1 MHSYFEIKICETHFK
16 EKLYFCA
23 MNGLRKLLLP
33 FSLVYG
39 SILALRN
46 LFYDK
51 GWFKSKSYATPI
63 ICIGNLSIGG
73 TGKSPMIEY
82 LISFLKEDYKVA
94 VLSRGYKR
102 KTIGFREV
110 TINSKAEDVGDEPLQ
125 FKQKFSEIIVVV
137 CANRQE
143 GIEKIRIK
151 ADVILLDDA
160 FQHRKVSASTNV
172 LLTTF
177 NDLYVHDMILPVG
190 NLRESKRGAKRADLV
205 MVTKCPEKHSYAKL
219 QEIQYILNLRSEQKI
234 YFSKISYDESIYGI
248 SETLPLNYLLDKNFT
263 LVTGIANPKPLVEF
277 LKQNQFNFEHKKFPD
292 HHYFSNSEIK
302 NLKEK
307 EIILTTEK
315 DFVRLQPRLNK
326 FAIYYLPI
334 KIVIL
339 KSQENFF
346 KEYIIN
352 EIENFSKKN

>member
-1 MHSYFEIKICETHFK
+1 M
-16 EKLYFCA
+16 
-23 MNGLRKLLLP
+23 P
-33 FSLVYG
+33 FSLLYG

-46 LFYDK
+46 LCYDK
-51 GWFKSKSYATPI
+51 GWFKSKSYAIPI
-63 ICIGNLSIGG
+63 ICVGNLSTGG

-102 KTIGFREV
+102 KTSGFRDV
-110 TINSKAEDVGDEPLQ
+110 LINSKAEDVGDEPLQ
-125 FKQKFSEIIVVV
+125 IKRKFPEVMVAV
-137 CANRQE
+137 CADRQE

-151 ADVILLDDA
+151 ANVILLDDA
-160 FQHRKVSASTNV
+160 FQHRKVRASTNI

-177 NDLYVHDMILPVG
+177 NDLYVHDMVLPAG

-205 MVTKCPEKHSYAKL
+205 MVTKCPEKYSHAKL
-219 QEIQYILNLRSEQKI
+219 QEIQYILNLKPPQKI
-234 YFSKISYDESIYGI
+234 YFSKISYDESICGI
-248 SETLPLNYLLDKNFT
+248 SKTLPLNYLLNKNFT

-277 LKQNQFNFEHKKFPD
+277 LKQKQFNFEHKKFPD
-292 HHYFSNSEIK
+292 HHHFSDSEIK
-302 NLKEK
+302 NFKEK

-326 FAIYYLPI
+326 SAIYYLPI
-334 KIVIL
+334 KTAIL
-339 KSQENFF
+339 NEQEKFF

-352 EIENFSKKN
+352 EIENFSKIIN

>member
-1 MHSYFEIKICETHFK
+1 M
-16 EKLYFCA
+16 
-23 MNGLRKLLLP
+23 P
-33 FSLVYG
+33 FSLLYG
-39 SILALRN
+39 SILAFRN
-46 LFYDK
+46 LCYDK
-51 GWFKSKSYATPI
+51 RWFKSKSYAIAI
-63 ICIGNLSIGG
+63 ICVGNLSTGG

-102 KTIGFREV
+102 KTNGFREV
-110 TINSKAEDVGDEPLQ
+110 IINSTAEDVGDEPLQ
-125 FKQKFSEIIVVV
+125 FKRKFPEIMVVV
-137 CANRQE
+137 CADRQE

-160 FQHRKVSASTNV
+160 FQHRKVSASTNI

-177 NDLYVHDMILPVG
+177 DDLYVHDMVLPAG

-205 MVTKCPEKHSYAKL
+205 MVTKCPEKHSHAKL
-219 QEIQYILNLRSEQKI
+219 QEIQYLLNLKPTQKI
-234 YFSKISYDESIYGI
+234 YFSKIIYDDSICGI
-248 SETLPLNYLLDKNFT
+248 SKTLPLNYLLNKNFT
-263 LVTGIANPKPLVEF
+263 LVTGIANSKPLVEF

-292 HHYFSNSEIK
+292 HHHFSDSEIK
-302 NLKEK
+302 NFKEK

-315 DFVRLQPRLNK
+315 DFVRLEPRLNK

-334 KIVIL
+334 KTAIL
-339 KSQENFF
+339 NKQEKYF

-352 EIENFSKKN
+352 EIENFSTNN

>member
-1 MHSYFEIKICETHFK
+1 M
-16 EKLYFCA
+16 LYFCD
-23 MNGLRKLLLP
+23 MNILRKLLLP
-33 FSLVYG
+33 FSLLYR

-46 LFYDK
+46 LCFDK
-51 GWFKSKSYATPI
+51 GWFESKSYTTPI
-63 ICIGNLSIGG
+63 ICVGNLSTGG

-102 KTIGFREV
+102 KTNGFREV
-110 TINSKAEDVGDEPLQ
+110 LIDSKAEDVGDEPLQ
-125 FKQKFSEIIVVV
+125 FKQKFPGIMVAV
-137 CANRQE
+137 CADRQQ

-160 FQHRKVSASTNV
+160 FQHRKVSASTNI

-177 NDLYVHDMILPVG
+177 NDLYIHDMVLPAG
-190 NLRESKRGAKRADLV
+190 NLRESKSGAKRADLV
-205 MVTKCPEKHSYAKL
+205 IVTKCPEKHSYAKL
-219 QEIQYILNLRSEQKI
+219 QEIQYLLNLKPAQKI
-234 YFSKISYDESIYGI
+234 YFSKISYDESIYGV
-248 SETLPLNYLLDKNFT
+248 SETLPLSYLLDKNFT

-277 LKQNQFNFEHKKFPD
+277 LKQNQFNFEYKKFPD
-292 HHYFSNSEIK
+292 HHHFSNSEIK

-326 FAIYYLPI
+326 FAVYYLPI
-334 KIVIL
+334 KTVIL
-339 KSQENFF
+339 REQEKFF
-346 KEYIIN
+346 KEFIIN
-352 EIENFSKKN
+352 EIENFSKIIN

>member
-1 MHSYFEIKICETHFK
+1 M
-16 EKLYFCA
+16 
-23 MNGLRKLLLP
+23 P
-33 FSLVYG
+33 FSLLYG

-46 LFYDK
+46 LCYDK
-51 GWFKSKSYATPI
+51 GWFKSKSYAIPI
-63 ICIGNLSIGG
+63 ICVGNLSTGG

-102 KTIGFREV
+102 KTDGFRDV
-110 TINSKAEDVGDEPLQ
+110 LINSKAEDVGDEPLQ
-125 FKQKFSEIIVVV
+125 IKRKFPEVMVAV
-137 CANRQE
+137 CADRQE

-151 ADVILLDDA
+151 ANVILLDDA
-160 FQHRKVSASTNV
+160 FQHRKVSASTNI

-177 NDLYVHDMILPVG
+177 NDLYVHDMVLPAG

-205 MVTKCPEKHSYAKL
+205 MVTKCPEKHSHAKL
-219 QEIQYILNLRSEQKI
+219 QEIQYILNLKPTQKI
-234 YFSKISYDESIYGI
+234 YFSKISYDEFICGI
-248 SETLPLNYLLDKNFT
+248 SETLPLNYLLNKNFT

-292 HHYFSNSEIK
+292 HHHFSNSEIK
-302 NLKEK
+302 NFKEK

-315 DFVRLQPRLNK
+315 DFVRLEPRLNK
-326 FAIYYLPI
+326 SAIYYLPI
-334 KIVIL
+334 KTAIL
-339 KSQENFF
+339 NEQEKFF

-352 EIENFSKKN
+352 EIENFSKIIN

>member
-1 MHSYFEIKICETHFK
+1 
-16 EKLYFCA
+16 
-23 MNGLRKLLLP
+23 MNILRKLLLP
-33 FSLVYG
+33 FSLLYG

-46 LFYDK
+46 LCYDK
-51 GWFKSKSYATPI
+51 GWFKSKSYAIPI
-63 ICIGNLSIGG
+63 ICVGNLSTGG

-102 KTIGFREV
+102 KTSGFRDV
-110 TINSKAEDVGDEPLQ
+110 LINSKAEDVGDEPLQ
-125 FKQKFSEIIVVV
+125 IKRKFPEVIVAV
-137 CANRQE
+137 CADRQE

-151 ADVILLDDA
+151 TDVILLDDA
-160 FQHRKVSASTNV
+160 FQHRKVSASTNI

-177 NDLYVHDMILPVG
+177 DDLYVHDMVLPAG

-205 MVTKCPEKHSYAKL
+205 MVTKCPEKHSHAKL
-219 QEIQYILNLRSEQKI
+219 QKIQYILNLKPPQKI
-234 YFSKISYDESIYGI
+234 YFSKISYDDSICGI
-248 SETLPLNYLLDKNFT
+248 SKTLPLNYLLNKNFT

-277 LKQNQFNFEHKKFPD
+277 LKQKQFNFEHKKFPD
-292 HHYFSNSEIK
+292 HHHFSDSEIK
-302 NLKEK
+302 KFKEK

-334 KIVIL
+334 KTAIL
-339 KSQENFF
+339 NEQEKFF

-352 EIENFSKKN
+352 EIENFSKIIN

>member
-1 MHSYFEIKICETHFK
+1 
-16 EKLYFCA
+16 
-23 MNGLRKLLLP
+23 MNILRKLLLP
-33 FSLVYG
+33 FSLLYG

-46 LFYDK
+46 LCYDK
-51 GWFKSKSYATPI
+51 GWFKSKSYAIPI
-63 ICIGNLSIGG
+63 ICVGNLSTGG

-102 KTIGFREV
+102 KTNGFRDV
-110 TINSKAEDVGDEPLQ
+110 IINSKAEDVGDEPLQ
-125 FKQKFSEIIVVV
+125 IKRKFPEVMVAV
-137 CANRQE
+137 CADRQE

-151 ADVILLDDA
+151 ANVILLDDA
-160 FQHRKVSASTNV
+160 FQHRKVRASTNI

-177 NDLYVHDMILPVG
+177 NDLYVHDMVLPAG

-205 MVTKCPEKHSYAKL
+205 MVTKCPEKHSQAKL
-219 QEIQYILNLRSEQKI
+219 QEIQYILNIKPTQKI
-234 YFSKISYDESIYGI
+234 YFSKISYDEFICGI
-248 SETLPLNYLLDKNFT
+248 SETLPLNYLLNKNFT

-302 NLKEK
+302 NFKEK

-326 FAIYYLPI
+326 SAIYYLPI
-334 KIVIL
+334 KTAIL
-339 KSQENFF
+339 NEQEKFF

-352 EIENFSKKN
+352 EIENFSKIIN

>member
-1 MHSYFEIKICETHFK
+1 
-16 EKLYFCA
+16 
-23 MNGLRKLLLP
+23 MNILRKLLFP
-33 FSLVYG
+33 FSLLYG

-46 LFYDK
+46 LCYDK
-51 GWFKSKSYATPI
+51 GWFESKSYSTPI
-63 ICIGNLSIGG
+63 ICVGNLSTGG

-102 KTIGFREV
+102 KTSGFREV
-110 TINSKAEDVGDEPLQ
+110 LIDDKAEDVGDEPLQ
-125 FKQKFSEIIVVV
+125 FKQKFPEIVVAV

-143 GIEKIRIK
+143 GIEKTRIK

-160 FQHRKVSASTNV
+160 FQHRKVNASTNI

-177 NDLYVHDMILPVG
+177 NDLYIHDMVLPAG
-190 NLRESKRGAKRADLV
+190 NLREFKRGAKRADLV
-205 MVTKCPEKHSYAKL
+205 VVTKCPEKHSYAKL
-219 QEIQYILNLRSEQKI
+219 QEIEYILNLKPEQKI
-234 YFSKISYDESIYGI
+234 YFSKISYEDSIYGI
-248 SETLPLNYLLDKNFT
+248 SETLPLDYLLDKNFT

-277 LKQNQFNFEHKKFPD
+277 LKQNQFNFEHKKFAD
-292 HHYFSNSEIK
+292 HHHFSNSEIK

-307 EIILTTEK
+307 DIILTTEK

-326 FAIYYLPI
+326 FAVYYLPI
-334 KIVIL
+334 KTVIL
-339 KSQENFF
+339 KEQGRFF

-352 EIENFSKKN
+352 EIESFSAEN

>member
-1 MHSYFEIKICETHFK
+1 
-16 EKLYFCA
+16 
-23 MNGLRKLLLP
+23 MNILRKLLLP
-33 FSLVYG
+33 FSLLYG
-39 SILALRN
+39 SILAFRN
-46 LFYDK
+46 LCYDK
-51 GWFKSKSYATPI
+51 RWFKSKSYAIPI
-63 ICIGNLSIGG
+63 ICVGNLSTGG

-102 KTIGFREV
+102 KTNGFREV
-110 TINSKAEDVGDEPLQ
+110 IINSTAEDVGDEPLQ
-125 FKQKFSEIIVVV
+125 FKRKFPEIMVVV
-137 CANRQE
+137 CADRQE

-160 FQHRKVSASTNV
+160 FQHRKVSASTNI

-177 NDLYVHDMILPVG
+177 DDLYVHDMVLPAG

-205 MVTKCPEKHSYAKL
+205 MVTKCPEKHSHAKL
-219 QEIQYILNLRSEQKI
+219 QEIQYLLNLKPTQKI
-234 YFSKISYDESIYGI
+234 YFSKIIYDDSICGI
-248 SETLPLNYLLDKNFT
+248 SKTLPLNYLLNKNFT
-263 LVTGIANPKPLVEF
+263 LVTGIANSKPLVEF

-292 HHYFSNSEIK
+292 HHHFSDSEIK
-302 NLKEK
+302 NFKEK

-315 DFVRLQPRLNK
+315 DFVRLEPRLNK

-334 KIVIL
+334 KTAIL
-339 KSQENFF
+339 NKQEKYF

-352 EIENFSKKN
+352 EIENFSTNN